1 MTTISMN
8 IKGIGKIQSQIKKY
22 GRIAEVALAKSL
34 KEEANGILQQS
45 KELVP
50 VDTGALRDSG
60 KVTGP
65 INNVISIQFG
75 GGNVGYAA
83 AVHEI
88 IDAFHA
94 GGMAKFLEIPAR
106 KAIPGMSR
114 RIAKDIKIATKSL
127 KR

>member
-1 MTTISMN
+1 MTTISMD
-8 IKGIGKIQSQIKKY
+8 IKGINKIQSQMKRY
-22 GRIAEVALAKSL
+22 GEIAEAALTKSL
-34 KEEANGILQQS
+34 KEEANGILIQS

-50 VDTGALRDSG
+50 VATGALRDSG

-65 INNVISIQFG
+65 IGNVISIKFG
-75 GGNVGYAA
+75 GGNVNYAA

-88 IDAFHA
+88 IDAWHTN
-94 GGMAKFLEIPAR
+94 GMAKFLEIPAR
-106 KAIPGMSR
+106 KAISGMSK